1 MFWWTQ
7 MKNLLIISA
16 KYPHKKDTMSSIF
29 VYSQIEILKKYFGR
43 VVVIS
48 ITPYIPNFLTRW
60 MQPMRKSDASAQDYK
75 YDNVEVYFTK
85 NIVPPIDS
93 LKKRM
98 GTQGYKSA
106 KKILTKIDFH
116 PDIIHAHFTW
126 PSGYIAMRLKN
137 DIKVPYVITGH
148 GYDIYDL
155 PFRDDFYKKKV
166 KDILKNSNKIIT
178 VSKKLEK
185 ILIDSLG
192 ASTDNIKV
200 IPNGYDP
207 GLFYPIDKLKCRKQ
221 LDLPINKKII
231 LSVGSLIPE
240 KGYKYL
246 IKAAEQLRNKVHDI
260 LFIIVGNGPEREM
273 LYNIIKKRKLSDS
286 FILVG
291 AKPHDEIPFWINAC
305 DLFVMSSLIEGVP
318 TVLFEALG
326 CGTPFVG
333 TNVGGIPEIITNN
346 KLGILI
352 PSKNPNALADE
363 INKAIEKDWDNKYI
377 KKYSEKYTWE
387 NISIQI
393 LQIYGKIS

>member
-1 MFWWTQ
+1 

-16 KYPHKKDTMSSIF
+16 KYPHKTDTMSSIF
-29 VYSQIEILKKYFGR
+29 VYSQIEELKKYFSR
-43 VVVIS
+43 VAVIS

-60 MQPMRKSDASAQDYK
+60 MQPLRKNDALAQDYK

-85 NIVPPIDS
+85 NIVPPIGS

-98 GTQGYKSA
+98 GTQGYRSA
-106 KKILTKIDFH
+106 KKILKKIDFH

-137 DIKVPYVITGH
+137 DIKIPYVITGH

-155 PFRDDFYKKKV
+155 PFRDDFYKKKI
-166 KDILKNSNKIIT
+166 KDILKNSDKIIT
-178 VSKKLEK
+178 VSKKLKK
-185 ILIDSLG
+185 ILIDTLK
-192 ASTDNIKV
+192 ASMDNIIV
-200 IPNGYDP
+200 IPNGFDP
-207 GLFYPIDKLKCRKQ
+207 NLFYPIDMAKCRNK

-231 LSVGSLIPE
+231 LSVGSLVRE

-246 IKAAEQLRNKVHDI
+246 IKAAEQLKNKEYDV
-260 LFIIVGNGPEREM
+260 LFVIVGNGPEREM
-273 LYNIIKKRKLSDS
+273 LYNFIKNRKLSDS
-286 FILVG
+286 FILAG
-291 AKPHDEIPFWINAC
+291 AKPHDEIPFWMNAC

-326 CGTPFVG
+326 CGKPFVG

-352 PSKNPNALADE
+352 PPKNPNALADE
-363 INKAIEKDWDNKYI
+363 INKGIEKDWDNKYI
-377 KKYSEKYTWE
+377 KKYSEKYTWK

-393 LQIYGKIS
+393 LQIYGKIL